1 MIILQSDIIAKIRTA
16 IDDIV
21 PEAADSF
28 TDDTDAELWQ
38 AAQHAVE
45 GLLQELPI
53 AMLVPRS
60 YYEDITLGNEET
72 SPQATVGTEG
82 IGRIELPSKFLRF
95 VSFRMQGWSWP
106 VYTLVEPGSDEEI
119 RQRSAWGRGTPDK
132 PKAMLTF
139 ITDQDGS
146 QNYYAQ
152 RVLKFWTAALDD
164 NSQYIK
170 NIQELNYIPMSTVT
184 YPETPEPTPTPSE
197 SVEETREVAEVT
209 RDAVSSAS
217 SDEEPY
223 IDCALRPEAE
233 KAVIY
238 QAASIFF
245 EGKKE
250 PETAAKFRNI

>member
-28 TDDTDAELWQ
+28 TDDTDTELWQ

-45 GLLQELPI
+45 RLLQELPI

-60 YYEDITLGNEET
+60 IFEDMSLSEVDGHADV
-72 SPQATVGTEG
+72 SLEG
-82 IGRIELPSKFLRF
+82 IGRIKLPEKFLRF
-95 VSFRMQGWSWP
+95 VSLRMKGWSSP
-106 VYTLVEPGSDEEI
+106 VYTLIEPGSDEEI
-119 RQRSAWGRGTPDK
+119 RQRSTWGRGTPDK
-132 PKAMLTF
+132 PKVMMTF
-139 ITDQDGS
+139 ISDQDGH
-146 QNYYAQ
+146 QNYYAP
-152 RVLKFWTAALDD
+152 RVLKFWTAALKND
-164 NSQYIK
+164 NTQYEDL
-170 NIQELNYIPMSTVT
+170 IQELNYIPMSTVS

-197 SVEETREVAEVT
+197 SVEETREVT

-250 PETAAKFRNI
+250 PDTAEKFRNI